1 MVPKVTPD
9 LGLTGALLAVLNT
22 FPHTSPLTQAQV
34 YNFRF
39 RKKAEE
45 EQPFMEAV
53 SPYLSL
59 DPISVGSKKQTASL
73 FRCLA
78 DLSRPG
84 EISCHRIIE
93 SFELEGTLKGCPV
106 QIPV

>member
-59 DPISVGSKKQTASL
+59 DPISVGSKKANCFL
-73 FRCLA
+73 V
-78 DLSRPG
+78 
-84 EISCHRIIE
+84 
-93 SFELEGTLKGCPV
+93 PV
-106 QIPV
+106 LGRSQQARRDQLP